1 MPLNVCIINC
11 ITDLLNVRLY
21 PMACVCPVCMFVPL
35 TFGLG
40 FVSVQVHVC
49 VLSCTHVW
57 PIDVWVGGCLC
68 ASACVHWMYAMR
80 VFITF
85 RWRAY
90 VYMYV
95 CVECMYSSSMYIRV
109 WGFVFVYK
117 YMCVYFPVRMFGP
130 LMYVLKFHVH
140 SCVGFCVRV
149 YVYVCVFVSI
159 VCVFDIDW

>member
-1 MPLNVCIINC
+1 MCVCTRWC
-11 ITDLLNVRLY
+11 VCVFVLAR
-21 PMACVCPVCMFVPL
+21 ACVCPVCMFVPL

-109 WGFVFVYK
+109 WGFVFVYT
-117 YMCVYFPVRMFGP
+117 C
-130 LMYVLKFHVH
+130 MYV
-140 SCVGFCVRV
+140 S
-149 YVYVCVFVSI
+149 VFVSI
-159 VCVFDIDW
+159 VP